1 MHINKRIK
9 TSLDSLHSFHRRRHT
24 HYQPHQHSTESVA
37 VHYNTLHCDTLK
49 FIILQY
55 ITLWYIDI
63 HYNTSHFLTLSHIT
77 SNLLT
82 LHTKE
87 GTPSTFLYLH
97 YFFIW
102 YQEAILN
109 MLYKILIH
117 TRQWPLCWMILM
129 WIVVIP
135 NIKSSKVLWGNK
147 KWDILF
153 SGATKY

>member
-1 MHINKRIK
+1 MTQKYRKGWHINKRIK

-37 VHYNTLHCDTLK
+37 LHYIVMHWNSLQYITLHCDTLQ
-49 FIILQY
+49 FITIHY
-55 ITLWYIDI
+55 ITLWCIEI

-109 MLYKILIH
+109 MLYKI
-117 TRQWPLCWMILM
+117 PLMLGEKNSIIKIMI
-129 WIVVIP
+129 
-135 NIKSSKVLWGNK
+135 
-147 KWDILF
+147 
-153 SGATKY
+153 